1 MKGLRIKLRGLPI
14 PYARELI
21 QKRSRAL
28 AHKKKQLKRQR
39 LVQTESLL
47 RLDEQS
53 EELKRRLAAA
63 QRRIRLLQSD
73 EEYAWATLAM
83 KAEEEKAA
91 IEAQAMADEMAAA
104 QAAAVVAAPKPRLG
118 DQLLAMGYI
127 TEEQLARA
135 IERQQQFGGRLGD
148 VMVELGFVTEEQI
161 SSLNHVQPDKLRLGD
176 MLVQNGYLTQKQ
188 LDKALAFQKK
198 SGGLL
203 GDVVLSLRLI
213 EPELLYRAIATQ
225 NSMGRIGQYL
235 ESAPQTKLPES
246 LARKYGVVVIHQY
259 SNRFLVAVN
268 APLQEDKKREL
279 EKLLEFPVEQV
290 LATQHELELFWSTVY
305 GDEMMHESTTKLAE
319 EQPHNSAS
327 TTFTRGQLIAFAV
340 VVAWFGIGLLVQPM
354 NTLIMLNVGVQ
365 IFYFLMSIFKFA
377 IIMYGT
383 RRGAQF
389 RFTREQLQQ
398 IDERELPMYTI
409 LVPMYKEG
417 DVIPQLMA
425 NLERLDYPKAKLDVR
440 LLIEAD
446 DIEAQEILKH
456 MRLPSYYS
464 VLVVPASLPKTK
476 PKACN
481 YGLIR
486 ARGEYVVIYDAEDRP
501 DPDQL
506 KKVHL
511 TFKACSENTVCVQAK
526 LNYFNSEQNMLTRWF
541 TQEYSMW
548 FELLLPGVMQLNVPI
563 PLGGTS
569 NHFKTEALKQLNAW
583 DPYNVTEDADLG
595 IRLYKEGFK
604 TAIVDSRT
612 WEEATSRVGNWI
624 RQRSRWIKGYMQTWL
639 VHMRNPIRTWKEL
652 GMQGF
657 FGFHVMVLATP
668 LLPLLN
674 PIFWALLLLWYL
686 AKVEFIPLFFPGFI
700 YYLAAFQLFVGN
712 FVFVYSL
719 TVGVYWV
726 TEELHR
732 QGSKL
737 FSYSLVKYSLLS
749 PIYWVLMSIA
759 AVKAAIQLVT
769 KPFYWEKTTH
779 GHATDKSP
787 HTGSEFEKA
796 M

>member
-1 MKGLRIKLRGLPI
+1 MKRLRIRRHGLPI
-14 PYARELI
+14 RQA
-21 QKRSRAL
+21 RAL
-28 AHKKKQLKRQR
+28 ILERSKVLENKKRQLQRQR
-39 LVQTESLL
+39 LVQTEALH

-53 EELKRRLAAA
+53 EELKRRLAAS
-63 QRRIRLLQSD
+63 QRRIRLLQSNED
-73 EEYAWATLAM
+73 YAWQTPAM
-83 KAEEEKAA
+83 KAEEEQAEL
-91 IEAQAMADEMAAA
+91 EARRVAQELAAA
-104 QAAAVVAAPKPRLG
+104 QAAALAAAQKPRLG
-118 DQLLAMGYI
+118 DQLLAMGLI
-127 TEEQLARA
+127 TEEQLASA
-135 IERQQQFGGRLGD
+135 VERQQQFGGRLGD
-148 VMVELGFVTEEQI
+148 VLVELGFVTEEKL
-161 SSLNHVQPDKLRLGD
+161 SLLNIVQTGKLRLGD
-176 MLVQNGYLTQKQ
+176 MLVQHGYLTQKQ
-188 LDKALAFQKK
+188 LEKALAFQQK

-203 GDVVLSLRLI
+203 GDVLLSLRLI
-213 EPELLYRAIATQ
+213 EPEQLYRAIATQ
-225 NSMGRIGQYL
+225 NSMGRIGSYL
-235 ESAPQTKLPES
+235 DTAPQTKLPES

-268 APLQEDKKREL
+268 APLPDDRKREL
-279 EKLLEFPVEQV
+279 EALLEFPIEQV
-290 LATQHELELFWSTVY
+290 LATQQELELFWSTVY
-305 GDEMMHESTTKLAE
+305 GEEMMHESTTKLAE

-327 TTFTRGQLIAFAV
+327 ITFTRGQVVTLAIMAVGCLIGF
-340 VVAWFGIGLLVQPM
+340 LMQPLG
-354 NTLIMLNVGVQ
+354 TLIMLNVGVQ

-377 IIMYGT
+377 IILYGT
-383 RRGAQF
+383 RRGAQY
-389 RFTREQLQQ
+389 RFTREDLKQ

-446 DIEAQEILKH
+446 DVEAQEILKH

-464 VLVVPASLPKTK
+464 VLVVPTSQPKTK

-501 DPDQL
+501 DSDQL
-506 KKVHL
+506 KKVYL

-548 FELLLPGVMQLNVPI
+548 FELLLPGIMQMDVPI

-595 IRLYKEGFK
+595 IRLYKEGYK

-639 VHMRNPIRTWKEL
+639 VHMRNPIRTWREL
-652 GMQGF
+652 GTRGF

-674 PIFWALLLLWYL
+674 PIFWVMLLLWYL
-686 AKVEFIPLFFPGFI
+686 AEVEFIPLFFPGFI

-712 FVFVYSL
+712 FLFIYSL

-726 TEELHR
+726 TKELR
-732 QGSKL
+732 QKGNRL
-737 FSYSLVKYSLLS
+737 FSYSMVKYSLLS

-779 GHATDKSP
+779 GHATDISS
-787 HTGSEFEKA
+787 HSGSEFEKT